1 VEIHS
6 DERDS
11 CLSEYEALRERHVA
25 TAEAM
30 LPDYV
35 ARIEWPAGRL
45 QAERLRAL
53 RALVAAAVRG
63 SPWHRERLAEFDTT
77 RMTESDIEALPV
89 MTKSDLMEHFDA
101 IVTDRRLSREICER
115 HLDGLKGDGY
125 LLGEYHVVAS
135 GGSTGQRGVY
145 VYGWDAWA
153 TCWASMM
160 RFPQRDWRSDPT
172 LAGVSRV
179 AVVVAA
185 SKATHV
191 SAAFRLTFSTPRNR
205 EHLLPVSLPLER
217 IVASLNR
224 LQPTEVI
231 GYSSLL
237 ASLAREASAGRLRIS
252 PRRVAA
258 IAEPLLPNA
267 RAAIRGA
274 WDVPI
279 GNRYGTS
286 EGVFAGFCG
295 HRNHL
300 PDDLCI
306 FEPVGVDGHP
316 VKTGSPS
323 HKVYITNLYNHTL
336 PLIRFEVTDEVTVL
350 GGPCP
355 CGSVFRSIA
364 DPQGRLD
371 DTFAYPNGVRIH
383 PHVFRSALAEHHQ
396 IVEYQVRQTTIG
408 ADIHVVAEAEI
419 DTALVTH
426 KIEEAL
432 RALSLHQPS
441 VTITR
446 RAALDRQTTGKLKRF
461 VPLPS

>member
-1 VEIHS
+1 M
-6 DERDS
+6 DGLGN
-11 CLSEYEALRERHVA
+11 CLSEYEAVRERHVA

-30 LPDYV
+30 LPEYV
-35 ARIEWPAGRL
+35 ARIGWPAGRL
-45 QAERLRAL
+45 RAERLRAL
-53 RALVAAAVRG
+53 RALMAVAVR
-63 SPWHRERLAEFDTT
+63 SSAWHRERLAEFDTA
-77 RMTESDIEALPV
+77 RMTEADIEALPV
-89 MTKSDLMEHFDA
+89 MTKSDLMEHFDEV
-101 IVTDRRLSREICER
+101 VTDRRLSREICER
-115 HLDGLKGDGY
+115 HLDRLERDAY
-125 LLGEYHVVAS
+125 LFGEYHVVAS

-153 TCWASMM
+153 TCWTSMV
-160 RFPQRDWRSDPT
+160 RFPQRDWMSDPT

-191 SAAFRLTFSTPRNR
+191 SAAFRLTFSTPRNP
-205 EHLLPVSLPLER
+205 EHLLPVSQPLDR

-237 ASLAREASAGRLRIS
+237 ARLAREASAGRLQIS
-252 PRRVAA
+252 PRRLAA
-258 IAEPLLPNA
+258 IAEPLLPDA
-267 RAAIRGA
+267 RAAISNA

-306 FEPVGVDGHP
+306 FEPVDVDGNP
-316 VKTGSPS
+316 VSAGSPS

-336 PLIRFEVTDEVTVL
+336 PLIRFEVTDEVTL
-350 GGPCP
+350 LDGPCP
-355 CGSVFRSIA
+355 CGSAFRSIA

-371 DTFAYPNGVRIH
+371 DTFVYPSGVSIH

-396 IVEYQVRQTTIG
+396 IVEYQVRQTTVG
-408 ADIHVVAEAEI
+408 ADIDVVAEAEI

-426 KIEEAL
+426 KIEQAL

-441 VTITR
+441 VTIR
-446 RAALDRQTTGKLKRF
+446 CVAALHRQTTGKLKRF
-461 VPLPS
+461 VPLPG